1 MTHSWPSAALAEE
14 STAPVSSDPTLAG
27 AAWAQAF
34 GSLPLEA
41 GLALR
46 EGTAWR
52 HFPAPHPAHH
62 ARLLSVDDLDAF
74 LATDAA
80 RSPRLSMADGSRQG
94 SAAVPPDLYLRED
107 GRADLPRLFATF
119 DAGATLVVSQF
130 HEMHPPLTR
139 FCRGLEQVFLH
150 AVQANIY
157 LTPPGAQ
164 GFRVHYDTHDV
175 IVLQVRGEKRW
186 RLWSQQPVP
195 QPTRR
200 TPWPGGI
207 APEGEP
213 EAVTLRPGDTL
224 YVPRGVM
231 HEAAAQEGTEPSLHV
246 TIGLLEPSFAAVLR
260 LAVDLLE
267 TEDPALRAAFPT
279 WRLAEG
285 PAALATLA
293 GPLAAKLAEP
303 AALERTALALLDRL
317 AEDRP
322 ALLGRGLFVAEPEEG
337 TRLRLAPGVLHAL
350 VPEREGGA
358 SLRWA
363 GAPVTLSDIEAGWV
377 ERLAEGATPA
387 ELGDGALAF
396 CRRLMRLGLLEAT
409 A

>member
-1 MTHSWPSAALAEE
+1 MTTE
-14 STAPVSSDPTLAG
+14 PTLAE

-34 GSLPLEA
+34 GDLPLEE

-52 HFPAPHPAHH
+52 HIAAPHPAHH
-62 ARLLSVDDLDAF
+62 ASLLSVAELDSF

-94 SAAVPPDLYLRED
+94 SAAVPPERYLRED
-107 GRADLPRLFATF
+107 GRADLPRLFAVF

-130 HEMHPPLTR
+130 HEMHPPLMR
-139 FCRGLEQVFLH
+139 FCRGLEAVFLH
-150 AVQANIY
+150 AVQANTY

-175 IVLQVRGEKRW
+175 IILQVRGEKRW
-186 RLWSQQPVP
+186 RLWSHQPVP

-207 APEGEP
+207 EPVGEP
-213 EAVTLRPGDTL
+213 ETVTLRPGDTL

-231 HEAAAQEGTEPSLHV
+231 HDAAAQDGADPSLHITV
-246 TIGLLEPSFAAVLR
+246 GLLEPSFAAVLR
-260 LAVDLLE
+260 IAVDLLE
-267 TEDPALRAAFPT
+267 ESDPALRAAFPT

-285 PAALATLA
+285 PAALAALA

-317 AEDRP
+317 AEERP
-322 ALLGRGLFVAEPEEG
+322 ALLGRGLFVAEPGET

-350 VPEREGGA
+350 VPEAAGGA

-363 GAPVTLSDIEAGWV
+363 GAPLTLSDTEAGWV
-377 ERLAEGATPA
+377 ERLSEGATPA
-387 ELGDGALAF
+387 ELGEGSVAF
-396 CRRLMRLGLLEAT
+396 CARLRRLGLLVEA
-409 A
+409 